1 MMYID
6 GKACASALLG
16 QLKPLVSRFEAS
28 YNRKPTLRIIR
39 INDDYASKIYTEK
52 KIKVAH
58 SIGID
63 AEIIIL
69 PDNISCRD
77 AIVVVKQYDNDQSV
91 DGIIIQL
98 PLPKQI
104 SKDLLLNEI
113 SPHKDVDGI
122 SAYSLGALVNGS
134 SALVPCTPQGII
146 RLTNYIQLDVRGLD
160 VVILGQSIIVGRPVA
175 LAFLNLGATVTVC
188 HSATK
193 DLESKIKSADL
204 LISAM
209 GAPDVVDPSWIK
221 PGASVFDVSINRH
234 ASGKMTGDIALDEC
248 KHVGRITPVPGGVG
262 PMTVACLQF
271 NTCLAAMRK
280 ENDEDLLAALAL
292 I

>member
-6 GKACASALLG
+6 GKACASALLA
-16 QLKPLVSRFEAS
+16 QLKPLISQFETS

-39 INDDYASKIYTEK
+39 IGDDYASKIYTER

-63 AEIIIL
+63 AEILIL
-69 PDNISCRD
+69 PDNISSDD
-77 AIVVVKQYDNDQSV
+77 AIQVVRQCNDDQMV

-104 SKDLLLNEI
+104 SKDIVLNEI

-122 SAYSLGALVNGS
+122 SAYGLGALVNGS
-134 SALVPCTPQGII
+134 SAFVPCTPQGIM
-146 RLTNYIQLDVRGLD
+146 RLTKYIQLDVKGLD

-175 LAFLNLGATVTVC
+175 LAFLNRGATVTVC

-193 DLESKIKSADL
+193 DLESKIKSADVL
-204 LISAM
+204 VSAM
-209 GAPDVVDPSWIK
+209 GAPNVVDPNWIK
-221 PGASVFDVSINRH
+221 PGAIIFDVSINRH
-234 ASGKMTGDIALDEC
+234 ASGKMTGDIALDKC
-248 KHVGRITPVPGGVG
+248 NHVGMITPVPGGVG

-280 ENDEDLLAALAL
+280 EKDDGLLAELAL